1 MSSLDIKSKGHGN
14 SDARDRILA
23 TASQLFYKDGIK
35 STGVAAIVREAGV
48 TKMTLYAH
56 FSGKDELIATYLKDR
71 DDRWRQSLAQVTNG
85 LEVPTD
91 KLLVVFE
98 AYGEW
103 LVSDSL
109 RGCGFI
115 NACAEISDPTH
126 PARVVAAEHKL
137 AVREHLAYLAREI
150 CASDPNELAERLL
163 LLLEGAAVTSMIRQ
177 DDDPLYTAKS
187 TASELIF
194 KSIA

>member
-1 MSSLDIKSKGHGN
+1 MSSFDIKSKSHRN

-23 TASQLFYKDGIK
+23 AASQLFYKDGIK

-56 FSGKDELIATYLKDR
+56 FSGKDELVATYLKDR
-71 DDRWRQSLAQVTNG
+71 DDRWRQSLAQVASG
-85 LEVPTD
+85 LEVTKD

-115 NACAEISDPTH
+115 NACAEIPDPTH
-126 PARVVAAEHKL
+126 PARVIAAEHKL
-137 AVREHLAYLAREI
+137 AVREHLACLAREI
-150 CASDPNELAERLL
+150 CASDPDELAERLL

-177 DDDPLYTAKS
+177 DDDPLCTAKS